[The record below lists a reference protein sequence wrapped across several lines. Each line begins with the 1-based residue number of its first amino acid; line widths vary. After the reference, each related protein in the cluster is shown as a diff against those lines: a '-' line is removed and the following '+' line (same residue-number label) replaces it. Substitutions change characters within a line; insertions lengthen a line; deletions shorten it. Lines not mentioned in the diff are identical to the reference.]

1 MTTTPQLLPS
11 VILKPNAIC
20 VGILESQ
27 WKRKELNQLK
37 DLFLPVIFNY
47 DF

>member
-1 MTTTPQLLPS
+1 MTTTPQILPS
-11 VILKPNAIC
+11 VILKPNTIW

-27 WKRKELNQLK
+27 WKSKELNQLK

-47 DF
+47 EF